1 MTSDNMQAL
10 QSTVRSDGTLEVS
23 LAESPMPIPGPDEVV
38 IRVEASPINP
48 SDLGVLLVGAG
59 ISKAQRSADV
69 LTAPISSAAMAA
81 LAGRVDKPMPVGNE
95 GAGTV
100 VAVGSSD
107 AAKALD
113 GKTVSVLAGGM
124 YATHRKVHVS
134 QCLELAEG
142 VTAEQGAS
150 CFVNPLTALGMVE
163 TMRLEGHTALVHTA
177 AASNLGQM
185 LLRLCLADDIELV
198 NIVRR
203 SEQADLLRLHGAAWV
218 CDSSLKSF
226 GDDLTEALTQTGAT
240 IAFDA
245 IGGGDL
251 ASTVLSSMEKAA
263 TAGQEFSG
271 YGSTTPKQAYIYG
284 GLDRSKTTLD
294 RTYGMSWSIGGWL
307 LPNFL
312 ARVGEDV
319 AAGLR
324 QRVADEILTTFAS
337 SYTDRISLS
346 QALDPEIVSSYAVMA
361 TGQKYLITPAS

>member
-10 QSTVRSDGTLEVS
+10 QSTVRSDSTLEVS
-23 LAESPMPIPGPDEVV
+23 LIESPMPTPGADEVV

-48 SDLGVLLVGAG
+48 SDLGVLLAGAG
-59 ISKAQRSADV
+59 VSKARRSADL
-69 LTAPISSAAMAA
+69 LTAPIPSAAMAA
-81 LAGRVDKPMPVGNE
+81 LAGRVDEPMPVGNE

-100 VAVGSSD
+100 IAVGSSD
-107 AAKALD
+107 AAKGLE
-113 GKTVSVLAGGM
+113 GKTVAVLAGGM

-150 CFVNPLTALGMVE
+150 CFVNPLTVLGMVE
-163 TMRLEGHTALVHTA
+163 TMQLDGHSALVHTA

-185 LLRLCLADDIELV
+185 LLRLCLAEDVGLV

-203 SEQADLLRLHGAAWV
+203 SEQADLLRSQGAAWV
-218 CDSSLKSF
+218 CDSSQPSF

-251 ASTVLSSMEKAA
+251 VSTILSSMEKAA
-263 TAGQEFSG
+263 SAGQEFSR
-271 YGSTTPKQAYIYG
+271 YGSNTLKQAYIYG

-294 RTYGMSWSIGGWL
+294 RTYGMSWSVGGWL

-312 ARVGEDV
+312 GRVGDARES
-319 AAGLR
+319 R
-324 QRVADEILTTFAS
+324 TRS
-337 SYTDRISLS
+337 SPHLPVRTPTGSL
-346 QALDPEIVSSYAVMA
+346 
-361 TGQKYLITPAS
+361 